1 MLDARARGSPPIPDT
16 RPLLLLVS
24 IALAGAAGT
33 LARYGVATLAVR
45 AAPTFP
51 YGTLAVNVL
60 GSFLLGAL
68 MRFGVGAADGA
79 GVPSTL
85 RLALTIGFCG
95 GFTTFSTFSAD
106 TALLLESG
114 SYGRAALYVAGSVGL
129 SLLAI
134 FLGFA
139 VARMVR

>member
-16 RPLLLLVS
+16 RPFLLLVS

-45 AAPTFP
+45 AA
-51 YGTLAVNVL
+51 
-60 GSFLLGAL
+60 
-68 MRFGVGAADGA
+68 
-79 GVPSTL
+79 
-85 RLALTIGFCG
+85 
-95 GFTTFSTFSAD
+95 
-106 TALLLESG
+106 
-114 SYGRAALYVAGSVGL
+114 LYVAGSVGL